1 MSGRIRGHL
10 RSNIIAYCALFFA
23 LTGVAAALP
32 GTNTVFSD
40 DIVDGAVQTQ
50 DIANG
55 GVATADLAG
64 LSVNAAKLAPNGVNS
79 GKVLDNGIK
88 APDIGPDAVGTSEVA
103 DNSLTGTDVLDESLG
118 SADVTN
124 GSVTG
129 TDIQDNS
136 VSGADISDGYSTA
149 ASDTG
154 GGCNDDDS
162 NGETCA
168 TLNITL
174 SETAKLLVTATGG
187 WHTHGT
193 SGIMSCRLD
202 HDGIETI
209 GTPQSIGEV
218 GADHPLG
225 GGDGTMALTGLSA
238 DIGPGTHA
246 ISLICTQTDADLD
259 LTNSNLTVA
268 TVDE

>member
-1 MSGRIRGHL
+1 MSNRIRAHL
-10 RSNIIAYCALFFA
+10 RSNVIGYMALFFA
-23 LTGVAAALP
+23 LTGTAVALP
-32 GTNTVFSD
+32 GHNTVFSD
-40 DIVDGAVQTQ
+40 DIKNDQVKAADIRENAV
-50 DIANG
+50 
-55 GVATADLAG
+55 
-64 LSVNAAKLAPNGVNS
+64 
-79 GKVLDNGIK
+79 
-88 APDIGPDAVGTSEVA
+88 GPSELRTDAVGSAVIRADAVGSDEIGADAVGSSEVA
-103 DNSLTGTDVLDESLG
+103 NNAVT
-118 SADVTN
+118 SAKIANNAV
-124 GSVTG
+124 G
-129 TDIQDNS
+129 
-136 VSGADISDGYSTA
+136 GAQIADGYSAA

-162 NGETCA
+162 NGEVCA
-168 TLNITL
+168 TTNITL
-174 SETAKLLVTATGG
+174 SETAKLLVNATGG

-193 SGIMSCRLD
+193 SGAMSCRLD

-225 GGDGTMALTGLSA
+225 GGDGTMAITGLSA